1 MNPFDSTLFWVLLF
15 VGGSVV
21 LSYHRIN
28 LFVSSITLFLGFILY
43 ILYGSGSWLLGLSL
57 GIIIA
62 ALLLLNNRSLRSQF
76 LSKPVFTLFK
86 TLLPDM
92 SSTEREALEAGS
104 VWWEGELF
112 SGKPNWKK
120 LMQTPPP
127 ALSAEEQAFLS
138 GPVETLCKMLDTWKL
153 NHEYG
158 DLTDDIYSFIHK
170 NKFLGMIIPKEY
182 NGLGFSV
189 SAQIAVLTKICA
201 VNTIAANYISVPNS
215 LGPAELLLKYGTE
228 AQKSHY
234 LPRLANGREIP
245 CFGLTAPRAGSDAT
259 SLPDTGIICR
269 AQYDGK
275 EVIGIRLNFEKRYIT
290 LAPIA
295 TLIGLGFKLY
305 DPDSIIGD
313 KKEYGITCALI
324 PRNTPGLEIG
334 RRHFPIGAPFIN
346 GPIKG
351 KDVFVPLDFIIGGPE
366 MAGKGWRMLVE
377 RLAVGRAISL
387 PSASLANAKTVLA
400 ASSAYARIRKQFN
413 THIGKF
419 EAIQGVL
426 ARMAGR
432 TYIMEAAIRNTGSAI
447 DSGEEPAIPSAIL
460 KYHCTELCRS
470 IVNDAMDIHGGKG
483 AVKGPRN
490 YLSFHYETTPV
501 AITVEGA
508 NILTR
513 SLIIFGQGAV
523 RCHPYVLQE
532 MEALQNDDEIQGME
546 HFDKAL
552 FGHIGF
558 TLSNACRAFIMGIT
572 RAKFTRVPTSG
583 APTRRYYQQ
592 INRYSAAFALA
603 ADMCML
609 TLGGSL
615 KFREMLSSRLGDILS
630 MLYLTSLTLKHY
642 ENQHRPE
649 ADLPLVDWSCREL
662 LYQLQEQLHLLLRN
676 LPNRPIAVLLR
687 CLIFPLGRS
696 FSAPA
701 DSLSHDIAGLLL
713 SNTDARSRLLQGAY
727 LTPHENNPVG
737 RLNALLAQAES
748 IAPLERKLTHA
759 VKQGLVI
766 DLPGPEQI
774 DDAENKGILNK
785 DEAHQ
790 LRIYDS
796 RVMEFIHVD
805 DFAYGEIG
813 TNPLRT
819 EAPIRMDS
827 SNNVTEIS
835 FGKK

>member
-1 MNPFDSTLFWVLLF
+1 MNLFDSTLFWLLLF
-15 VGGSVV
+15 ASSGII
-21 LSYHRIN
+21 LAYHRIN
-28 LFVSSITLFLGFILY
+28 LLISSICLVAGLTVY
-43 ILYGSGSWLLGLSL
+43 ILYGSGSWLLGFFLT
-57 GIIIA
+57 ITA
-62 ALLLLNNRSLRSQF
+62 ACMLLLNNRHLRAPF
-76 LSKPVFTLFK
+76 ISKPIFMLFK
-86 TLLPDM
+86 SLLPEM

-112 SGKPNWKK
+112 NGKPNWEK
-120 LMQTPPP
+120 LMQASPP

-138 GPVETLCKMLDTWKL
+138 GPLETLCKMLDTWKL
-153 NHEYG
+153 NYEYG
-158 DLTDDIYSFIHK
+158 DLPDAVYDFIHK
-170 NKFLGMIIPKEY
+170 NKFLAMIIPKEY
-182 NGLGFSV
+182 GGLGFSAC
-189 SAQIAVLTKICA
+189 AQIAVLTKICA

-228 AQKSHY
+228 EQKSYY

-245 CFGLTAPRAGSDAT
+245 CFGLTGPRAGSDAT
-259 SLPDTGIICR
+259 SLPDTGVVCKGK
-269 AQYDGK
+269 YDGK
-275 EVIGIRLNFEKRYIT
+275 DVIGIRLNFEKRYIT

-305 DPDSIIGD
+305 DPDLLIGN

-351 KDVFVPLDFIIGGPE
+351 TDVFIPLNCIIGGTE

-377 RLAVGRAISL
+377 RLGVGRAISL
-387 PSASLANAKTVLA
+387 PSASLANAKALLA

-419 EAIQGVL
+419 EAIQSVL

-447 DSGEEPAIPSAIL
+447 DAGEEPAIPSAIL
-460 KYHCTELCRS
+460 KYHCTEMGRS
-470 IVNDAMDIHGGKG
+470 IVNDAMDIHGGK
-483 AVKGPRN
+483 AAIKGPKN

-532 MEALQNDDEIQGME
+532 MEAVKLEDEAEALE

-558 TLSNACRAFIMGIT
+558 TLSNACRAFVMGIT
-572 RAKFTRVPTSG
+572 SAKFTRVPSTN
-583 APTRRYYQQ
+583 ATRRYYQQ
-592 INRYSAAFALA
+592 INRYSAAFALT
-603 ADMCML
+603 ADICMM

-615 KFREMLSSRLGDILS
+615 KFREMLSARLGDILS

-642 ENQHRPE
+642 DNQNRPE

-662 LYQLQEQLHLLLRN
+662 LYQLQEHLHLLLRN
-676 LPNRPIAVLLR
+676 LPNRYAAFLLR

-701 DSLSHDIAGLLL
+701 DSLSLDIAELVL
-713 SNTDARSRLLQGAY
+713 SDTDTRARLLQGAY
-727 LTPHENNPVG
+727 LTPHENNPIG
-737 RLNALLAQAES
+737 RLNALLPLAES
-748 IAPLERKLTHA
+748 IAPLERKLSSA
-759 VKQGLVI
+759 VKEGFVI
-766 DLPGPEQI
+766 DLLGPEQI
-774 DDAENKGILNK
+774 NDAENKDILNK
-785 DEAHQ
+785 EEADQ
-790 LRIYDS
+790 LRHYDAKI
-796 RVMEFIHVD
+796 MEFIHVD

-813 TNPLRT
+813 TKPLHA
-819 EAPIRMDS
+819 EPPVKMDTD
-827 SNNVTEIS
+827 NNITHIAA
-835 FGKK
+835 GKK